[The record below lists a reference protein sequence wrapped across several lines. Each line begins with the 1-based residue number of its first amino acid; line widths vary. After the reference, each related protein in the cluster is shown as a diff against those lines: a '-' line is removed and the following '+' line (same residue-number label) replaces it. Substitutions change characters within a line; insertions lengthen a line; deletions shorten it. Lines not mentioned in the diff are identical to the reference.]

1 MKVKMIREFTPTQL
15 ETEVNE
21 FVKNVRVLDM
31 KFHVEGQRSGFTEYC
46 VLIMYEEYVYK
57 RGE

>member
-1 MKVKMIREFTPTQL
+1 MKVKMIREFTPIRL
-15 ETEVNE
+15 EDAVND
-21 FVKNVRVLDM
+21 FIKNVRVLDM
-31 KFHVEGQRSGFTEYC
+31 KFDIESQRSGFTEYC